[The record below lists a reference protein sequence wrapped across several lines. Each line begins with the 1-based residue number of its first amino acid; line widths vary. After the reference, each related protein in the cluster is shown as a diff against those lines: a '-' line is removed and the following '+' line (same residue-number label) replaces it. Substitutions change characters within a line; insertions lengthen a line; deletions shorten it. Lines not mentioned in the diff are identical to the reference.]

1 MADREMENLIVEL
14 TEFTRNRYFGK
25 YRGLVKENNDPEN
38 LGRIKAQVPEVLGED
53 ITSEWAL
60 PCSTYSGD
68 GVGQFMIPPI
78 DAGVWI
84 EFEAG
89 DVSRPIWSG
98 CWWASNELPKDNSGA
113 AATPP
118 LKIIRTE
125 QGLML
130 TMDDNG
136 QTITL
141 SDKDGRNM
149 LKIEVT
155 QGLVTLQGTT
165 KVVVEAP
172 QIELVRNA
180 THPVVF
186 GDNLLQYLNQL
197 VTLFNTHLHPGELA
211 AGFIPVTPMIPATPF
226 PPATPSLLS
235 MKVKS
240 G

>member
-1 MADREMENLIVEL
+1 MEDRNMENLIVEL

-25 YRGLVKENNDPEN
+25 YRGLVKDNNDPEN
-38 LGRIKAQVPEVLGED
+38 LGRIKAQVPEVLGEE
-53 ITSEWAL
+53 IISEWAL
-60 PCSTYSGD
+60 PCSPYSGD

-98 CWWASNELPKDNSGA
+98 CWWARNELPRDNSGTP
-113 AATPP
+113 ATQP

-125 QGLML
+125 QGLMI
-130 TMDDNG
+130 TMDDG
-136 QTITL
+136 GKTITL
-141 SDKDGRNM
+141 SDENGRNM

-172 QIELVRNA
+172 QIELVKNA

-197 VTLFNTHLHPGELA
+197 VTLFNTHLHVGQLA
-211 AGFIPVTPMIPATPF
+211 AGFISVTPMVPAAPF